1 VTKTLTK
8 QQQTANRRGEL
19 SLQRTPKSD
28 FTVYSGYLV
37 QGTGY
42 IQIYSNAALNQT
54 MNKPLWRAE
63 SRLTEADY

>member
-1 VTKTLTK
+1 MLIK
-8 QQQTANRRGEL
+8 QQQTANRRGKT
-19 SLQRTPKSD
+19 SFQRTPKSE

-37 QGTGY
+37 QRTGY

-54 MNKPLWRAE
+54 MNKQLWRAE